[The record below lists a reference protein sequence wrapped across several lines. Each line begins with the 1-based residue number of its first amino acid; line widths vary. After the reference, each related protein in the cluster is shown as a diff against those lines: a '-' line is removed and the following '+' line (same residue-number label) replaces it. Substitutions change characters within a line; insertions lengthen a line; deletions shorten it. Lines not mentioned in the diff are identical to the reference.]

1 VSYTGLLAGQRGVV
15 SFRIEWGVKMNLR
28 KFLVRL
34 GIVLAC
40 SISVG
45 AFYPAPARAEIFGT
59 VQGIVHDPQHRPIQD
74 AAVDLNAQRS
84 DWVQHQKTND
94 NGEFDFSAVPL
105 GEYTVTVTIPNF
117 QPATQS
123 VVVTSGSSPVLH
135 FPMELASRTEKT
147 VVTGEP
153 VSATL
158 DSVTPTTL
166 LSREDV
172 RETPGADRS
181 NSLAII
187 TDYVPGSY
195 ITHDQ
200 LHIRGGHQ
208 VSWLVD
214 GVPVPNTNIAS
225 NVGPQFDPKDVDYFE
240 VQRGSYDADY
250 GDRTYG
256 VFNVVP
262 RTGFER
268 DRECDVVVSF
278 GTRYQ
283 TNDQISCGGHT
294 QRFAYYGSLN
304 GNRSNLGLQPPTPE
318 VIHDA
323 ENGFGGFGSLIFNMD
338 PRDQLRLVV
347 SSRRDYYQIPVSS
360 GVINQIDGTPGA
372 IFITPCSPPSSCP
385 PGILQFDGE
394 HEADTFVNFTWVR
407 TLSPDAL
414 LTVSPLFHYNSA
426 NYAGNPADL
435 PTATTDDRTST
446 YAGGQ
451 VTLRGTVA
459 RNTMSGGFYGFWQ
472 HDNQLFGVL
481 FNDGSASNFTDREIV
496 NGSLQEI
503 WFEDKFKVTP
513 WLTLSGGVRQSHF
526 SASVTENA
534 TSPRAGVS
542 LQIPKLNWVLH
553 GFYGHFYQA
562 PPLLTFTGPP
572 LVNAAASQ
580 GYSFGSLHGERD
592 EEYQF
597 GVTMPYKGWSLDSDT
612 FRTRANNFFDHNNL
626 GESNVFIPVTLTE
639 VLIRGWELTLRSPRL
654 WRRAQ
659 VHLAYSNQIGEAR
672 GNITGGLIPPSN
684 DFSPDYHQLDHDQ
697 RNTLN
702 VGAQVTLP
710 WRSFVSGNTY
720 YGSGFSNG
728 NGPAVTGVAPCC
740 SSLDY
745 LPQHTTLDLS
755 LGKDFGENLSAS
767 VTALNVANRRV
778 MLDNSLTFGGFHW
791 NNPREIFVELRY
803 RFHY

>member
-1 VSYTGLLAGQRGVV
+1 MNFKTRLRYSEFILA
-15 SFRIEWGVKMNLR
+15 
-28 KFLVRL
+28 LVL
-34 GIVLAC
+34 CL
-40 SISVG
+40 ISVG
-45 AFYPAPARAEIFGT
+45 SAPGYAEIFGT
-59 VQGIVHDPQHRPIQD
+59 VHGIVHDPQHRPVQD
-74 AAVDLNAQRS
+74 ATVDLKALRS
-84 DWVQHQKTND
+84 DLAQHQKTNPD
-94 NGEFDFSAVPL
+94 GEFDFSAVPL
-105 GEYTVTVTIPNF
+105 GEYTVTVTVAGF
-117 QPATQS
+117 QTSQQS
-123 VVVTSGSSPVLH
+123 LIVGSGTSPVLH
-135 FPMELASRTEKT
+135 FQLELASVTEKT

-153 VSATL
+153 ITATV

-172 RETPGADRS
+172 QQTPGADRT

-268 DRECDVVVSF
+268 DKECDVVTSF
-278 GTRYQ
+278 GNFYQ

-304 GNRSNLGLQPPTPE
+304 GNRSNLGLEPPTPA

-323 ENGFGGFGSLIFNMD
+323 ENGVGGFASLIFNVD
-338 PRDQLRLVV
+338 SKDQLRLVA

-360 GVINQIDGTPGA
+360 GLINEIDGVPGA
-372 IFITPCSPPSSCP
+372 IFLTPYP
-385 PGILQFDGE
+385 PGTYFQADGE
-394 HEADTFVNFTWVR
+394 QEADTFVNFSWVR
-407 TLSPDAL
+407 TIGMNTI
-414 LTVSPLFHYNSA
+414 LTVSPLFHHNSA
-426 NYAGNPADL
+426 NYSGNPNDL
-435 PTATTDDRTST
+435 PTSTTDDRTSD
-446 YAGGQ
+446 YYGGQ
-451 VTLRGTVA
+451 VTLSGTVA
-459 RNTMSGGFYGFWQ
+459 RNSMSGGFYGFWQ
-472 HDNQLFGVL
+472 RDDQLFGVL
-481 FNDGSASNFTDREIV
+481 FNDESAPNFTDREIV
-496 NGSLQEI
+496 DGSLAEA
-503 WFEDKFKVTP
+503 WFEDKFKPTS

-534 TSPRAGVS
+534 TSPRAGIS
-542 LQIPKLNWVLH
+542 IQIPKIHWVFH

-562 PPLLTFTGPP
+562 PPLLTFSGPA
-572 LVNAAASQ
+572 LVNAATGQ
-580 GYSFGSLHGERD
+580 GYTFGSLFGERD

-597 GVTMPYKGWSLDSDT
+597 GLTIPYKGWSLDTDT

-639 VLIRGWELTLRSPRL
+639 ALIRGWEVTLRSPRFY
-654 WRRAQ
+654 RRAQ

-672 GNITGGLIPPSN
+672 GNITGGLIPTDNTP
-684 DFSPDYHQLDHDQ
+684 SPDYGQLDHDQ

-702 VGAQVTLP
+702 LGAQVTLP
-710 WRSFVSGNTY
+710 WRSFVSGNMY

-740 SSLDY
+740 SPLDY
-745 LPQHTTLDLS
+745 LPSHKTFDLS
-755 LGKDFGENLSAS
+755 IGKDFGEAFSISAS
-767 VTALNVANRRV
+767 AMNVGNRRV
-778 MLDNSLTFGGFHW
+778 MLDDSLTFGGFHF
-791 NNPREIFVELRY
+791 NNPREIFVEVRY